1 MAKFSHILRV
11 SSFAPDSGSFASLP
25 TMRCTSSRNLKSKVG
40 SLIIKRVQ
48 VIVST
53 LEEWFLVSGPR
64 FNPSTMLLT
73 GFVLG
78 CPEFNSLAVL
88 CRKPNGVPPASLD
101 LKNTMFNCNIC
112 SNLFVMAA
120 KPRWGKVNYYT
131 CIQIHPKYILILSCD
146 NIIFDAITL
155 ICVCLF
161 SR

>member
-1 MAKFSHILRV
+1 MAKFSHILGV

-25 TMRCTSSRNLKSKVG
+25 TTRCTSSRNLKSKVG
-40 SLIIKRVQ
+40 RLIIKRVQ

-88 CRKPNGVPPASLD
+88 CRKPNDVPPASLD
-101 LKNTMFNCNIC
+101 LKNTMFNRNVRNGCKASLVESQFII
-112 SNLFVMAA
+112 LA
-120 KPRWGKVNYYT
+120 Y
-131 CIQIHPKYILILSCD
+131 KYIQNTYSFSLAIILFLMLL
-146 NIIFDAITL
+146 N
-155 ICVCLF
+155 
-161 SR
+161 

>member
-101 LKNTMFNCNIC
+101 LKNTMFNRNIC

-120 KPRWGKVNYYT
+120 KPLWGKVNSLYLHT
-131 CIQIHPKYILILSCD
+131 NTSKIHTHSIL
-146 NIIFDAITL
+146 
-155 ICVCLF
+155 
-161 SR
+161 R